1 MEIQAVQE
9 ESVQADYD
17 ERRPWQ
23 ILLILGE
30 NQLGMVCGLWRL
42 HRVVSSFG
50 AGSLCCIQAALAFQL
65 VTEDELT
72 TTSTALCILHG
83 LSGSSVR

>member
-1 MEIQAVQE
+1 MMKEDPFAELVD
-9 ESVQADYD
+9 A
-17 ERRPWQ
+17 
-23 ILLILGE
+23 GG
-30 NQLGMVCGLWRL
+30 NQLRMVCGLWRL

-50 AGSLCCIQAALAFQL
+50 AGSLYCMHAALAFQL

>member
-1 MEIQAVQE
+1 MMKEDPFAELVD
-9 ESVQADYD
+9 A
-17 ERRPWQ
+17 
-23 ILLILGE
+23 GG
-30 NQLGMVCGLWRL
+30 NQLRMVCGLWSL

-50 AGSLCCIQAALAFQL
+50 AGSLYCMHAALAFQL

-72 TTSTALCILHG
+72 TISTVLCILHR